1 MSGLSAVNSLNHFSK
16 TEKKIAFGLFFLLWI
31 YLFLRAIYVPLLH
44 DEIATFFH
52 YVQANSYMPPNA
64 HWDANNHV
72 LNSMLTNWSYHLFGQ
87 SPLAL
92 RLPNVLSFGIYF
104 IGAFGISSRLK
115 STSIRWG
122 LLTTLLMSS
131 YIFEYLGECRGYG
144 MSMSLLLLAIYFV
157 VRLIETNK
165 SKFVLFIGLTLFF
178 ATSANLT
185 LLISSIL
192 IFGFVF
198 LNFCLSDFK
207 SNKKQ
212 FFFKLFYLTITGLP
226 FLLLVKLSFK
236 LKELGLLYYGS
247 LDGFRTVTVTSVS
260 ERFFGTYNLPIKILL
275 IVFVLFILLAFVI
288 NLKREKKLFQGFSL
302 FTILLFG
309 CIGMIFI
316 LAKFL
321 KVNFPEDRA
330 AMYLFIYL
338 AAAFAFAVD
347 SIFKSTKLNFIPSL
361 FLFVLPVYFLMNF
374 SLTSSHFSV
383 EERHS
388 QEIFDIIHSKKR
400 DFTQDKFPAT
410 VGGYITQ
417 ELCWYYMNN
426 SAGGKEGRLHWSNH
440 PGLDADYQLVSTEFR
455 FNPDTYKYY
464 DSIYRDEKTGLVLF
478 ERKNK
483 LKKNII
489 DVRNILDIE
498 NDSSEY
504 YNFGVY
510 ELDSLIG
517 KTLYIGAE
525 LTLKSDQKPFKA
537 WIAASMEDSTG
548 KSLGYEF
555 VSLDWLSKSYNGE
568 KNNVVQGTLIH
579 DVPAGATKLKFYLW
593 NIKKQ
598 LFSIHDG
605 KSYLYLLERD
615 F

>member
-1 MSGLSAVNSLNHFSK
+1 MSLLTDVNSLNNFSK
-16 TEKKIAFGLFFLLWI
+16 SEKKITYVLFFVLWI

-52 YVQANSYMPPNA
+52 YVQTNNYMPPNA

-104 IGAFGISSRLK
+104 IGVFGISSRIK
-115 STSIRWG
+115 TTPVRWG

-144 MSMSLLLLAIYFV
+144 MSMSLLLLAVYFV
-157 VRLIETNK
+157 MRLIETNK
-165 SKFVLFIGLTLFF
+165 SKFVLLIGLTLFF
-178 ATSANLT
+178 ATAANLT
-185 LLISSIL
+185 LLISSVL

-198 LNFCLSDFK
+198 LNFLLRDFK

-212 FFFKLFYLTITGLP
+212 FFIKLIYLFLTGAP

-247 LDGFRTVTVTSVS
+247 LQGFRTVTVSTVS
-260 ERFFGTYNLPIKILL
+260 ERFFGTYNLSIKILL
-275 IVFVLFILLAFVI
+275 IAFVLFILIAFLLQ
-288 NLKREKKLFQGFSL
+288 LKKEKKLFTGYSL
-302 FTILLFG
+302 FTFLLFG
-309 CIGMIFI
+309 CIGMIYI

-321 KVNFPEDRA
+321 KINFPEDRA

-338 AAAFAFAVD
+338 AAAFAFSID
-347 SIFKSTKLNFIPSL
+347 TIFKSAKSSFIPGL
-361 FLFVLPVYFLMNF
+361 FLFILPIYFLFNF

-388 QEIFDIIHSKKR
+388 QEIFDIIHQKESS
-400 DFTQDKFPAT
+400 FKFPAT

-426 SAGGKEGRLHWSNH
+426 SSGGKQGRLHWSNH
-440 PGLDADYQLVSTEFR
+440 PGLDSDFQLVSTKFR

-483 LKKNII
+483 LAKTLIKSSTFPNT
-489 DVRNILDIE
+489 E

-504 YNFGVY
+504 FNFGIFKM
-510 ELDSLIG
+510 DSLIG
-517 KTLYIGAE
+517 KTLYIGTE
-525 LTLKSDQKPFKA
+525 LTLKSDAKPFKA
-537 WIAASMEDSTG
+537 WIVASIENDEG

-555 VSLDWLSKSYNGE
+555 ISLDWLNKSYNGE
-568 KNNVVQGTLIH
+568 QNNVVQGTLTH
-579 DVPAGATKLKFYLW
+579 NVPVGADRMKFYLW
-593 NIKKQ
+593 NIQKQ
-598 LFSIHDG
+598 PFSIHNG
-605 KSYLYLLERD
+605 KTYLYLVDRD
-615 F
+615 Y

>member
-1 MSGLSAVNSLNHFSK
+1 MSILTEVNSLNNFSK
-16 TEKKIAFGLFFLLWI
+16 SEKKIAFCLFIVLWI

-115 STSIRWG
+115 SIPVRWG

-157 VRLIETNK
+157 IRLIETNK
-165 SKFVLFIGLTLFF
+165 SKFVLLIGLTLFF
-178 ATSANLT
+178 VTVANLT
-185 LLISSIL
+185 LLISSVL

-198 LNFCLSDFK
+198 LHFLLTDFK
-207 SNKKQ
+207 ANKKQ
-212 FFFKLFYLTITGLP
+212 FFIKLIYLFLTGLP

-247 LDGFRTVTVTSVS
+247 LQGFRTVTVSSVS
-260 ERFFGTYNLPIKILL
+260 ERFFGMYNLPIKILL
-275 IVFVLFILLAFVI
+275 IVFVLFILIGFAIHF
-288 NLKREKKLFQGFSL
+288 KKERKLFSGFSL
-302 FTILLFG
+302 FTFLLFG

-316 LAKFL
+316 LAKFM

-338 AAAFAFAVD
+338 AGAFAFSIDAV
-347 SIFKSTKLNFIPSL
+347 FKSVKTSFIPSL
-361 FLFVLPVYFLMNF
+361 FLFALPVYFLFNF

-388 QEIFDIIHSKKR
+388 QEIFDIIYNKES
-400 DFTQDKFPAT
+400 DFKFPAT

-426 SAGGKEGRLHWSNH
+426 SNGGKQGRLHWSNH
-440 PGLDADYQLVSTEFR
+440 PGLDADFQLVSTEFR
-455 FNPDTYKYY
+455 FNSETYKYY
-464 DSIYRDEKTGLVLF
+464 DSIHRDEKTGLVLF

-483 LKKNII
+483 LAKNLI
-489 DVRNILDIE
+489 V
-498 NDSSEY
+498 SSEFPNTENEAVEY
-504 YNFGVY
+504 FSFGIF
-510 ELDSLIG
+510 EMDSLIG
-517 KTLYIGAE
+517 KTLYVGTE
-525 LTLKSDQKPFKA
+525 LTLKSDAKPFKT
-537 WIAASMEDSTG
+537 WIVASIENAEG

-555 VSLDWLSKSYNGE
+555 ISLDWLNKSYNGE
-568 KNNVVQGTLIH
+568 QNNVLQGTLIH
-579 DVPAGATKLKFYLW
+579 DVPEGAHRMKFYLW
-593 NIKKQ
+593 NIQKQ
-598 LFSIHDG
+598 VFSIRDG
-605 KSYLYLLERD
+605 KTYLYIVDRD
-615 F
+615 Y